1 MFILWVLRFFVFHLY
16 ESPKYL
22 MGRGRD
28 ADAVEV
34 VRKVA
39 VHNGRAVEDV
49 KLTEE
54 DLKEVGKLDMSGVEG
69 RMDTSV
75 MGVVKRS
82 VGVVFGAGHVEGLFK
97 TRKLAYSTSLL
108 VVLWGEGLS
117 LRSTLSYASR
127 FIHSVDRLGVPSVS
141 LNSFD
146 QHIPCNSLN
155 VRYAAFVP
163 Y

>member
-28 ADAVEV
+28 ADAVGV

-82 VGVVFGAGHVEGLFK
+82 VGAVFGAGHVEGLFK

-117 LRSTLSYASR
+117 LRSTLFLMLHVLFTALIGLAFPLSVL
-127 FIHSVDRLGVPSVS
+127 IHLISIYPVTL
-141 LNSFD
+141 
-146 QHIPCNSLN
+146 
-155 VRYAAFVP
+155 
-163 Y
+163 